1 MIRAHVPGSARTV
14 LIFRHGSLR
23 DTVVALPSFRLI
35 ARSFPAARRVVLT
48 NVPRSAQ
55 ETDLDAVL
63 AGTGLV
69 HGYMHYDPADR
80 SASTAARVRREIRTL
95 APDALIYL
103 VEHSSRLRMLRHLA
117 FFVSCGVAAVLG
129 MPEFG
134 AEGVHG
140 FDPATGLWESEAAFL
155 LRRLRVLGPASVDDP
170 ALWDFA
176 FADAERAAAA
186 TALEDFPGR
195 GDFVAFAPGAKID
208 AKDWGEANWVALA
221 AALSARHPA
230 LGLVTVG
237 GPADRARAAALAAV
251 WKGPVRDLCGRVA
264 PRVSAL
270 AMGSARMLA
279 THDSGPMHL
288 AAAVGTPCMAVFSA
302 RAKPGIWFPRG
313 AGNRVLH
320 RDVSCAG
327 CGLEI
332 CVAERKRCIAG
343 IGVGE
348 ALTACEEILAARPT
362 NGARA

>member
-14 LIFRHGSLR
+14 LIFRLGSLG

-155 LRRLRVLGPASVDDP
+155 LRRLRVLDRHRSTTRRSGISHSPTRSAPPPRPRSRI
-170 ALWDFA
+170 F
-176 FADAERAAAA
+176 RAAAISSPSP
-186 TALEDFPGR
+186 PGPR
-195 GDFVAFAPGAKID
+195 LTPRTGAKRIGSRSRRRCRR
-208 AKDWGEANWVALA
+208 AIRRSAWSPSAGRQTGRAPRRWRRSGKGRCATSAGASPRASAPWRWGRRACWRRTTAGRCISRP
-221 AALSARHPA
+221 LSARLA
-230 LGLVTVG
+230 WLCS
-237 GPADRARAAALAAV
+237 ARARSL
-251 WKGPVRDLCGRVA
+251 GSGFRVA
-264 PRVSAL
+264 P
-270 AMGSARMLA
+270 A
-279 THDSGPMHL
+279 TGCCIATCPAP
-288 AAAVGTPCMAVFSA
+288 AAASRSA
-302 RAKPGIWFPRG
+302 WRSA
-313 AGNRVLH
+313 
-320 RDVSCAG
+320 S
-327 CGLEI
+327 
-332 CVAERKRCIAG
+332 
-343 IGVGE
+343 
-348 ALTACEEILAARPT
+348 AASQ
-362 NGARA
+362 G